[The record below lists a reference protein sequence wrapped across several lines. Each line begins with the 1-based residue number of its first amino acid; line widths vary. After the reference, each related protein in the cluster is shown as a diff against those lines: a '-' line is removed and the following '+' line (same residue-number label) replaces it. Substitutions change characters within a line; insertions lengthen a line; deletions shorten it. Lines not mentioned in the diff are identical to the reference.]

1 MELISKPSVSTMTDV
16 SVVGVGVT
24 VVSTIESCWMDPIID
39 FLAEDRIPDD
49 KKEAN
54 RVCRIAS

>member
-1 MELISKPSVSTMTDV
+1 MELISKPSISTMTDV
-16 SVVGVGVT
+16 SVAGVGVT
-24 VVSTIESCWMDPIID
+24 VVSTIESCWMDLIID